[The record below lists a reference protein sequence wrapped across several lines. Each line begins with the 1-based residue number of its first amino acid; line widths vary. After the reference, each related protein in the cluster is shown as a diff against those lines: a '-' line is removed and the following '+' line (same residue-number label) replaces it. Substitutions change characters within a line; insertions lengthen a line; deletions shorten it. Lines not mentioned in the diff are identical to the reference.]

1 MGIDKIAQSLGVRS
15 LDEAIG
21 EDATEDD
28 ADLEEYGQLVDY
40 KPDGTVEIITSSN
53 ENAKELLD
61 DIDAAKGNIAKILKT
76 GQTAFEELIEVAKQS
91 ENIQAFQVAA
101 NMMETL
107 VQANKEFIDVAEKK
121 RDVKMEDGNAGNA
134 PQETNVTQNN
144 LIVTTDTLLEQL
156 LSKKKS

>member
-21 EDATEDD
+21 EDD